1 MWERFLEGKTLMLIH
16 AADRG
21 TSWRKDLRTPSPIP
35 FKTEALE
42 AGIFLFL
49 FKMKCQAVPKH
60 RERRALGKLAGSK
73 QQPELKIS
81 DWICSDCCSS
91 PTPNITTNHTKAGFF
106 QPTEASLWR
115 LQLMKNFQ
123 HKPTHSWSPR
133 LSMEGGIHLTQ
144 IRCQRTSCKHR
155 LAKRK
160 ANLCLSLVPMIFKT
174 GTFRGQSISSSWLCR
189 HPGARSLN
197 VDVWSKGRR
206 IPPSQ
211 LWMQAVFI
219 LRKAIDAR
227 MCLSHPCNVLRPL
240 LKFFPLRLPKVLA
253 DLQPAHTSH
262 LKDLLLPDAHSPL
275 YQHKPPAARAEHQE
289 VMVGFVLLFQKYF
302 YVRCQL
308 QNHKKRLCST
318 VTWGIRT
325 RKQEQTL
332 TDIQFWSTL
341 LTTADAFLLAEV

>member
-1 MWERFLEGKTLMLIH
+1 
-16 AADRG
+16 
-21 TSWRKDLRTPSPIP
+21 
-35 FKTEALE
+35 
-42 AGIFLFL
+42 
-49 FKMKCQAVPKH
+49 MKCQAVPKH
-60 RERRALGKLAGSK
+60 RERRAPGKLAGSK

-91 PTPNITTNHTKAGFF
+91 PTPNITTNHTKVGFF
-106 QPTEASLWR
+106 EPTEASLWR
-115 LQLMKNFQ
+115 LRLMKNLQ

-133 LSMEGGIHLTQ
+133 LSMEGGIRLTQ

-155 LAKRK
+155 LAKRE

-219 LRKAIDAR
+219 LRKVIDAR
-227 MCLSHPCNVLRPL
+227 MCLSHPCNPLRPP
-240 LKFFPLRLPKVLA
+240 LKFFPSRLPKVLA
-253 DLQPAHTSH
+253 DPYLPTLPTWKIYYCPQPT
-262 LKDLLLPDAHSPL
+262 LPAQASCSQGQTPGGDG
-275 YQHKPPAARAEHQE
+275 
-289 VMVGFVLLFQKYF
+289 GFCFAFQKYF

-308 QNHKKRLCST
+308 QNRKKHLCST

-325 RKQEQTL
+325 RKQEQL
-332 TDIQFWSTL
+332 SLIHNFE
-341 LTTADAFLLAEV
+341 AHY